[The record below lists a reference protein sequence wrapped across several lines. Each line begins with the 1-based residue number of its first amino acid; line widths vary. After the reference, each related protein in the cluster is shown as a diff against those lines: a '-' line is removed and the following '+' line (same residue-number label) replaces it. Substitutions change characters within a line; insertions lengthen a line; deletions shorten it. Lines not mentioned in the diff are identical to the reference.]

1 MKTKQQKDGFY
12 MNVTPEERA
21 MIESLRRDYAI
32 NLSQS
37 FKIFLKQMLERQK
50 EIEYEKIKNTK

>member
-1 MKTKQQKDGFY
+1 MKTNIKKDGFF

-21 MIESLRRDYAI
+21 IIEELKRDYAI

-37 FKIFLKQMLERQK
+37 FKLFLKQMM
-50 EIEYEKIKNTK
+50 EKMKNAK